1 MKNLTTLL
9 LSSLVILAVSQI
21 LSAQSLTSPATVMIS
36 STTPN
41 APLSDRVTLL
51 KRRRFALEQA
61 LSSSAPA
68 DTEKRAL
75 LVDWI
80 RELSNAIDELARGH
94 ASFPK
99 GTTPPPAQVVS
110 DDDELTTSASASG
123 QAMTEPVFNL
133 DRPEEGATNEIT
145 QLILSWTADK
155 KGPKTYSLTK
165 FIVEIAIDQKT
176 LPNGRYAHPVFVKE
190 VSPSGVTGQKINAPK
205 DTLRTGQKYHWQVF
219 AVFLPN
225 DSQQPRLKV
234 AANAPATF
242 KTEAQMFSGLE
253 KKGITLQR
261 AVTGDDA
268 GEGAQFGFLKTFN
281 KGTVYTADF
290 ALIYDHWFPPSQR
303 TSMAFEAS
311 VQGNL
316 TSDESQ
322 SEDAFQF
329 RAGAIIDR
337 NLKRGTI
344 NHLYT
349 SLAAKYETDQKFK
362 VGKLISENMVTP
374 TLPNLHIGI
383 PFGKPSNAV
392 QFRWRPYFYFD
403 VGRTF
408 KKADS
413 AETKDTVL
421 RFTPRVRTVLTL
433 NFLRRALNLND
444 TFLFADDYL
453 YFLPLETKNRHNM
466 FTSGFAAQVTKDFGF
481 GLTYKKGEA
490 APKFKPVH
498 TFAGVLTIRFG
509 KED

>member
-1 MKNLTTLL
+1 MKNLTTVL
-9 LSSLVILAVSQI
+9 LSSLVILAGSQVKF
-21 LSAQSLTSPATVMIS
+21 AQNRTSTANVMIS
-36 STTPN
+36 STTSN
-41 APLSDRVTLL
+41 VTLSERVALL
-51 KRRRFALEQA
+51 KRRRFTLEQA
-61 LSSSAPA
+61 LSSSAPG
-68 DTEKRAL
+68 DSEKRAL

-80 RELSNAIDELARGH
+80 RELSNAIDELAAGEVRS
-94 ASFPK
+94 A
-99 GTTPPPAQVVS
+99 PAMNVAGN
-110 DDDELTTSASASG
+110 DDETRTVSPSS
-123 QAMTEPVFNL
+123 QAHTEPDFDL
-133 DRPEEGATNEIT
+133 SRPAAGATNEIT
-145 QLILSWTADK
+145 QLVLAWTEDHQAH
-155 KGPKTYSLTK
+155 KTYTLTK
-165 FIVEIAIDQKT
+165 FIVEIAIDPKP
-176 LPNGRYAHPVFVKE
+176 LPNGRYARPVFVKE
-190 VSPSGVTGQKINAPK
+190 VTPSGRVGQSIPTPK

-219 AVFLPN
+219 AVYAQN
-225 DSQQPRLKV
+225 DNPDAHLKR
-234 AANAPATF
+234 AANAPSTF

-253 KKGITLQR
+253 DKGIKLQR
-261 AVTGDDA
+261 AVSGNDA

-290 ALIYDHWFPPSQR
+290 ALIYDHWFTPTQR
-303 TSMAFEAS
+303 TSTAFEAS

-349 SLAAKYETDQKFK
+349 SLAAKYETDQKFR
-362 VGKLISENMVTP
+362 VGKLISENMLTP
-374 TLPNLHIGI
+374 TFPSLHIGI
-383 PFGKPSNAV
+383 PFGKPSNAL

-408 KKADS
+408 KRADS

-421 RFTPRVRTVLTL
+421 RFTPRVRTIVTL
-433 NFLRRALNLND
+433 NFLRRVLNLND
-444 TFLFADDYL
+444 TFLFADDYF
-453 YFLPLETKNRHNM
+453 YWLPLETKKTRHNM

-490 APKFKPVH
+490 APKFKPMH